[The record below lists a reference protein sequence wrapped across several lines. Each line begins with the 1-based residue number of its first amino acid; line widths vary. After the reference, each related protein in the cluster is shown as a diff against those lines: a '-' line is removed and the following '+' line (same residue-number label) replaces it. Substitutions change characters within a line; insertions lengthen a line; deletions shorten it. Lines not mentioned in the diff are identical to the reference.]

1 MENKVYV
8 VKCPDY
14 ARAGEKLA
22 ELLAL
27 AGGMERYVRTG
38 ERLLLKA
45 NLLAPAAPEKAVST
59 HPAVVEAAARQV
71 AAAGGR
77 AVVADCP
84 GAYQHSTGLLRR
96 TYETCGMAEASARS
110 GAELSYDTSSR
121 EVSYPQGRLMRHF
134 EIMSPVLEADG
145 VLNLCK
151 MKTHMF
157 MGMTGGVKN
166 SFGVIPGLS
175 KKGYHAK
182 LQDKE
187 QFAGMLLDLSDFVA
201 PRLTIMDAVVG
212 MEGEGPGASGT
223 PRPIGLLLCAENPL
237 ALDVVAAAV
246 MGLEKRYNPLLL
258 AAERWRIGPTGLSE
272 VELVGAGIEDIRVPD
287 FRLPKNVKKSMVV
300 VPRLPGPV
308 SGLAKSLFTQTPHAA
323 PDRCVGCGLCRDA
336 CPVKAIRL
344 TKRKKASIAP
354 GKCIRCYCCHELCPH
369 KAIDVRRGLLS
380 GRTK

>member
-14 ARAGEKLA
+14 TQAGEKLE

-27 AGGMERYVRTG
+27 AGGMERYVKAG
-38 ERLLLKA
+38 ERLLLKV
-45 NLLAPAAPEKAVST
+45 NLLAPAAPEKAIST
-59 HPAVVEAAARQV
+59 HPAVAETVARQV
-71 AAAGGR
+71 AAAGGK
-77 AVVADCP
+77 ALIADCP
-84 GAYQHSTGLLRR
+84 GAYQHSAGLLKRA
-96 TYETCGMAEASARS
+96 YETCGMAEAAAKS

-134 EIMSPVLEADG
+134 EVMSPVLESDG

-157 MGMTGGVKN
+157 MSMTGGVKN

-175 KKGYHAK
+175 KAGYHAK

-223 PRPIGLLLCAENPL
+223 PKPIGLLLCAENPL

-246 MGLEKRYNPLLL
+246 MGLEKQYNPVLL
-258 AAERWRIGPTGLSE
+258 AAEKRGVGPTELSE
-272 VELVGAGIEDIRVPD
+272 VELVGAEMDDIRVPD

-300 VPRLPGPV
+300 VPHLPGPV
-308 SGLAKSLFTQTPHAA
+308 SAAAKSLFTQTPHAD
-323 PDRCVGCGLCRDA
+323 PDRCVGCGLCRDS
-336 CPVKAIRL
+336 CPVKAIHL
-344 TKRKKASIAP
+344 TKKRKAKIDP

-380 GRTK
+380 GRAK